1 MATVIPMDVSFGP
14 RTVVVAPAFS
24 DEELER
30 FCSANDDVRIE
41 RRKDGVLVMNP
52 PVGLQ
57 SGDANAEIIAQLR
70 NWWRANGR
78 IGRVC
83 TNESGFYLPDGAML
97 APDAAYLTAAQYEA
111 VKMVT
116 GFPRVCPAFVIEL
129 LSRSDDRSVLE
140 LKMRSWIAN
149 GAAEAWLVDPYAKH
163 VVVYSPAEIR
173 VVTEPYVRGTGAL
186 ESFALDMHQVWDCFP
201 S

>member
-1 MATVIPMDVSFGP
+1 MASVIPMDVNLGP
-14 RTVVVAPAFS
+14 RTVTVAPALS
-24 DEELER
+24 DEELEG
-30 FCSANDDVRIE
+30 FCAANDDVRIE

-52 PVGLQ
+52 PMGLQ

-78 IGRVC
+78 IGRVY

-97 APDAAYLTAAQYEA
+97 APDAAFLTAEQYEA
-111 VKMVT
+111 VKT
-116 GFPRVCPAFVIEL
+116 IKGFPHVCPVFVIEL

-140 LKMRSWIAN
+140 LKMRSWVAN

-163 VVVYSPAEIR
+163 VVVYTPGETR
-173 VVTEPYVRGTGAL
+173 VVSDGFVHGSGPL
-186 ESFALDMHQVWDCFP
+186 ETFALDTRQVWECFP